1 LGKIL
6 EVSNVSTAYGNVQVL
21 WSISFSVNEGSVAAI
36 IGSNGAG
43 KTTTLRAII
52 GLLPILSGRIV
63 YLGRDLTNLSIK
75 HRVELGITL
84 VPEGRAL
91 FPYMTVLENLK
102 MGAYT
107 KRGREKADETIKRVF
122 ELFPILKERK
132 GQLAQTLSGGEQQM
146 LAIARGLMSSPKL
159 LLIDEMSQGLAPK
172 LVHRLFEALT
182 EITHS
187 GVTILLVEQN
197 VHYALRYADEAYVL
211 ENGRIVMEGK
221 SDELASNPR
230 IKEAYLGL

>member
-1 LGKIL
+1 
-6 EVSNVSTAYGNVQVL
+6 
-21 WSISFSVNEGSVAAI
+21 
-36 IGSNGAG
+36 
-43 KTTTLRAII
+43 
-52 GLLPILSGRIV
+52 
-63 YLGRDLTNLSIK
+63 
-75 HRVELGITL
+75 
-84 VPEGRAL
+84 
-91 FPYMTVLENLK
+91 
-102 MGAYT
+102 
-107 KRGREKADETIKRVF
+107 
-122 ELFPILKERK
+122 
-132 GQLAQTLSGGEQQM
+132 M